1 MKLPRTSSLALPVM
15 CLCGCAGARFH
26 SPAVDV
32 LGSYFPAWMVC
43 IMIGLALTLIS
54 RLLLDSIGIEAQLRP
69 APVVYTCLMVAFT
82 MAVWLVFFQN

>member
-1 MKLPRTSSLALPVM
+1 MALPAV
-15 CLCGCAGARFH
+15 CLSGCAGARFH
-26 SPAVDV
+26 SPTVDV

-54 RLLLDSIGIEAQLRP
+54 RLLLDAMGIGAQVRP
-69 APVVYTCLMVAFT
+69 APVVYPCLMVVFT